1 MTGNSAMVSRRN
13 PSTLGLLVLLTA
25 AGLHAAAPDPKT
37 PQGKNLEVPV
47 GWTVRL
53 DKPDPKVV
61 IGSNKEAA
69 IFFVN
74 MTPGWHVTT
83 GPSAIF
89 YHPDSVASGES
100 RIEAVIHLF
109 EPQGRHR
116 EAFGIFFGGAGLEGE
131 KQAYDYF
138 VIRNSGEFLIKRRNG
153 SETPLLHPWTKS
165 EAIVPHSEGK
175 TSVKNVLAVEAGSE
189 TVRFF
194 INGEQVATLPR
205 SEVRLDGIV
214 GLRVN
219 HHVNLHVEDLS
230 IRPLPSK

>member
-1 MTGNSAMVSRRN
+1 MRIK
-13 PSTLGLLVLLTA
+13 LLFVLFVAVALN
-25 AGLHAAAPDPKT
+25 AAAPDPRK
-37 PQGKNLEVPV
+37 PQGKNLEVPT

-53 DKPDPKVV
+53 DKPDPAVV
-61 IGSNKEAA
+61 IGSDKKAG

-89 YHPDSVASGES
+89 YHPDSVAKGES

-116 EAFGIFFGGAGLEGE
+116 EAFGIFFGGADLEGAN
-131 KQAYDYF
+131 QAYDYF
-138 VIRNSGEFLIKRRNG
+138 VIRNSGEFLIKRRSG
-153 SETPLLHPWTKS
+153 SETPVIHPWTKS
-165 EAIVPHSEGK
+165 TAIIPHTEGK
-175 TSVKNVLAVEAGSE
+175 ESVKNVLAVEAGSDKA
-189 TVRFF
+189 RFF
-194 INGEQVATLPR
+194 INGELVATLPR

-230 IRPLPSK
+230 IRPLVSK

>member
-1 MTGNSAMVSRRN
+1 MAMRGNSFFLLLILLAV
-13 PSTLGLLVLLTA
+13 PTLRA
-25 AGLHAAAPDPKT
+25 EAPDPRT

-47 GWTVRL
+47 GWIVRL

-61 IGSNKEAA
+61 VGSSNEAG

-89 YHPDSVASGES
+89 YHPDSVATGQS

-116 EAFGIFFGGAGLEGE
+116 EAFGIFFGGAALEGE
-131 KQAYDYF
+131 SQAYDYF

-153 SETPLLHPWTKS
+153 KETPVIHAWTKS
-165 EAIVPHSEGK
+165 DAIVPHTAGK
-175 TSVKNVLAVEAGSE
+175 TSVKNVLTVEGGRE
-189 TVRFF
+189 RVRFL
-194 INGEQVATLPR
+194 INGQPVAELPR
-205 SEVRLDGIV
+205 SEVRLEGIV

-219 HHVNLHVEDLS
+219 HHVNLHIEDLS
-230 IRPLPSK
+230 IRPLQSK

>member
-1 MTGNSAMVSRRN
+1 MRITYLVF
-13 PSTLGLLVLLTA
+13 TLLAA
-25 AGLHAAAPDPKT
+25 AGLHAAGPDPKV
-37 PQGKNLEVPV
+37 PQGKNLEVPA

-53 DKPDPKVV
+53 DKPDPSVV
-61 IGSNKEAA
+61 IGSDKNAG

-89 YHPDSVASGES
+89 YHPESVAKGES

-116 EAFGIFFGGAGLEGE
+116 EAFGIFFGGAGLDGA

-153 SETPLLHPWTKS
+153 SETPVIHPWTKS
-165 EAIVPHSEGK
+165 DAIVPHTEGK
-175 TSVKNVLAVEAGSE
+175 ESVKNVLAVEVGKDS
-189 TVRFF
+189 VHFF
-194 INGEQVATLPR
+194 INGEKVAALPR
-205 SEVRLDGIV
+205 SEVRTDGIV

-219 HHVNLHVEDLS
+219 HHVNLHISDLS
-230 IRPLPSK
+230 VRPLKK

>member
-1 MTGNSAMVSRRN
+1 MQITYLA
-13 PSTLGLLVLLTA
+13 LILLA
-25 AGLHAAAPDPKT
+25 SAGLQAAAPDPKV
-37 PQGKNLEVPV
+37 PQGKNLEVPA

-53 DKPDPKVV
+53 DKPDPGVT
-61 IGSNKEAA
+61 IGSDKNAG
-69 IFFVN
+69 IYFVN

-89 YHPDSVASGES
+89 YHPDSTASGES

-116 EAFGIFFGGAGLEGE
+116 EAFGIFFGGADLDGA

-153 SETPLLHPWTKS
+153 TETPVIQAWTKS
-165 EAIVPHSEGK
+165 TAIVPHTEGK
-175 TSVKNVLAVEAGSE
+175 ESVRNVLAVEVGKDN
-189 TVRFF
+189 VGFF
-194 INGEQVATLPR
+194 INGEKVATLPR
-205 SEVRLDGIV
+205 SEVRTDGIV

-219 HHVNLHVEDLS
+219 HHVNLHISDLS
-230 IRPLPSK
+230 VRPLKKQ

>member
-1 MTGNSAMVSRRN
+1 MNIQRSPSA
-13 PSTLGLLVLLTA
+13 LFLVLFA
-25 AGLHAAAPDPKT
+25 AGALNAAAPDPKT

-53 DKPDPKVV
+53 DKPDPAVV
-61 IGSNKEAA
+61 IGSGKKAG

-89 YHPDSVASGES
+89 YHPESVAKGQS

-109 EPQGRHR
+109 APQGRHR
-116 EAFGIFFGGAGLEGE
+116 EAFGIFFGGADLDGAN
-131 KQAYDYF
+131 QAYDYF

-153 SETPLLHPWTKS
+153 GETPVLHPWTKS
-165 EAIVPHSEGK
+165 AAIVPHTEGK
-175 TSVKNVLAVEAGSE
+175 ESVKNVLAVEAGSDNA
-189 TVRFF
+189 RFF
-194 INGEQVATLPR
+194 INGELVATLPR
-205 SEVRLDGIV
+205 ADVRLDGIV

-230 IRPLPSK
+230 IRPMKKK